1 MARYHGKGGVLYMSA
16 SAAGDAVPVLYQ
28 TEYTMNT
35 PAATDDVTSFG
46 DLNMRY
52 VQGIPDMQI
61 ELSGIWDDT
70 YDALWDNSRS
80 TDGVRAYLY
89 PSSLVPTK
97 YWYGPAW
104 FSFNDLAIPVGG
116 AVRVTG
122 HLAANGDWG
131 QY

>member
-1 MARYHGKGGVLYMSA
+1 MARYHGKAGVLYMSLTAGGATA
-16 SAAGDAVPVLYQ
+16 SVLYQ
-28 TEYTMNT
+28 TDYTMNT
-35 PAATDDVTSFG
+35 PAAVDDVTSFA

-61 ELSGIWDDT
+61 DLSGIWDDT
-70 YDALWDNSRS
+70 YDALWDASKS
-80 TDGVRAYLY
+80 TDGVSCYLY

-104 FSFNDLAIPVGG
+104 FSFNDVGIPVAG
-116 AVRVTG
+116 AVRTTG
-122 HLAANGDWG
+122 HLAANGNWG